1 MSTITNTPTSTSN
14 WSSKGKS
21 PVEGRQDEIKS
32 RMLEMAEEEH
42 KQKMKI
48 LQLKENILLLKK
60 QKLEKELNSN
70 VCNNVT
76 ENGNVRAYGNV
87 SNSKDMDNCGS
98 F

>member
-21 PVEGRQDEIKS
+21 PVQGRQDEIKS

-48 LQLKENILLLKK
+48 L
-60 QKLEKELNSN
+60 
-70 VCNNVT
+70 
-76 ENGNVRAYGNV
+76 
-87 SNSKDMDNCGS
+87 
-98 F
+98 